1 MGLGKLMMSYI
12 KKIFASPSKSSK
24 LSEQEAKIKRSDGHE
39 MNLDELFQG
48 SGLGKTQFFL
58 WGLQFLIALV
68 HLSIYFMTTI
78 LIPYLRCEWGFNTW
92 VEVAVGSAL
101 PMSVAV
107 SGVVAGN
114 LADKVGRRMVL
125 LVTTVFLAIGSIM
138 IVVSPNVW
146 VLLVAL
152 IIQGICTGIAY
163 PVCFVYSV
171 EITAS
176 NNKELAVMI
185 VYLGQFG
192 GVFLSTV
199 SYFAINNIGWRYVV
213 AVISCPFIV
222 ILIGLIMCPETPRYL
237 LVHGKGEEA
246 IQSLKKIYEWN
257 GDVFPKNCVSIKKS
271 DIVEKAG
278 KLLDIFSFEYR
289 KPTIL
294 LTTTLFANFY
304 ISLAFAAYLPLAS
317 ENTKESQNIY
327 SANDTSCQN
336 ILDKKALA
344 GNIVA
349 FFGDVLGV
357 LLSGFLA
364 KRVGRKFIVI
374 GFSLLALLC
383 TIAGFFD
390 LNQTVKMI
398 LNMLLRLVGT
408 GLRYRIYL
416 MTLECYPTV
425 LRSTASTFIHSLG
438 DAGGTV
444 GSFLTYLLY
453 PVSPESVVSLFVGA
467 AAVQLMASV
476 FLNTENKDLADHTK
490 RADSTGHDSQKDE
503 NYVLNRDF

>member
-1 MGLGKLMMSYI
+1 
-12 KKIFASPSKSSK
+12 
-24 LSEQEAKIKRSDGHE
+24 
-39 MNLDELFQG
+39 MNLDELLQG
-48 SGLGKTQFFL
+48 SGLGITQYFL

-92 VEVAVGSAL
+92 VDPVIGSVL
-101 PMSVAV
+101 PISVAV

-138 IVVSPNVW
+138 IAVSPNVW

-152 IIQGICTGIAY
+152 IIQGICHGIAY
-163 PVCFVYSV
+163 PVCFVYAV

-176 NNKELAVMI
+176 NNKELAIMI
-185 VYLGQFG
+185 VHLGGQFG
-192 GVFLSTV
+192 GVFLSAV
-199 SYFAINNIGWRYVV
+199 FYFAINNIGWRYVV
-213 AVISCPFIV
+213 ALVSCPFIV
-222 ILIGLIMCPETPRYL
+222 ILIGLIMSPETPRYL

-257 GDVFPKNCVSIKKS
+257 GDVFPKNCVSIKKN
-271 DIVEKAG
+271 IVEKAG
-278 KLLDIFSFEYR
+278 KLLDIFSIEFR
-289 KPTIL
+289 KLTIL
-294 LTTTLFANFY
+294 LTTTLFANLYTF
-304 ISLAFAAYLPLAS
+304 LAFAAYLSLTS

-327 SANDTSCQN
+327 SANDTLCQN

-349 FFGDVLGV
+349 FSGDVLGV
-357 LLSGFLA
+357 ILSGFLA
-364 KRVGRKFIVI
+364 KRVGRKVIVI
-374 GFSLLALLC
+374 GFSVLALLC
-383 TIAGFFD
+383 TIPGFFE
-390 LNQTVKMI
+390 LNKILKMI

-416 MTLECYPTV
+416 ISVAYYPTV

-444 GSFLTYLLY
+444 GSFLTYSLY
-453 PVSPESVVSLFVGA
+453 PVSPVSVVSLFVGA
-467 AAVQLMASV
+467 AAVQLVATV
-476 FLNTENKDLADHTK
+476 FLNTDNKDLVDHTT
-490 RADSTGHDSQKDE
+490 RLDSTGHDSPKDE
-503 NYVLNRDF
+503 HYVN